1 MQGLQVW
8 AICVIMALRSFSVN
22 IALYPGCPE
31 RQQEVIKLN
40 KNVKTMV
47 GISLLIALV
56 VVLQFLSGMI
66 PPIGGFSISLVLIPI
81 VVGAAV
87 YGPGAGALLGGAFG
101 LIVTI
106 NCINGTDVG
115 GAMVFQANPILC
127 VLVVMGKGILAGLA
141 AGWVYKLLKN
151 TNAYLAMLCC
161 AVVCPLVNTGVFV
174 ACMLTFFKD
183 VLAAWAGGDI
193 MTYVLTGL
201 ILANFVPELIIN
213 VVFGTAGQG
222 VLKAVKK

>member
-1 MQGLQVW
+1 M
-8 AICVIMALRSFSVN
+8 
-22 IALYPGCPE
+22 
-31 RQQEVIKLN
+31 N

-56 VVLQFLSGMI
+56 VVLQFVSSII

-87 YGPGAGALLGGAFG
+87 YGPGAGALLGGVFG
-101 LIVTI
+101 VIVNI

-115 GAMVFQANPILC
+115 GAMVFQANPLLC
-127 VLVVMGKGILAGLA
+127 ILVVMGKGILAGLA
-141 AGWVYKLLKN
+141 AGWVYRLLKGKS
-151 TNAYLAMLCC
+151 AYLAMLCC
-161 AVVCPLVNTGVFV
+161 AVICPVVNTGVFV
-174 ACMLTFFKD
+174 ACMLAFFKD
-183 VLAAWAGGDI
+183 VLAAWAAGGEI
-193 MTYVLTGL
+193 MAYVLTGL

-213 VVFGTAGQG
+213 VVFGTAGQT